1 MDNTSVGKIMKH
13 IFIIISFL
21 SLTTNLYCQSF
32 RITGYVYDAETGLP
46 LNLANV
52 VVGEIGTTTDN
63 LGQFKLVTTKP
74 SKIEVHLIGYEAQI
88 LDFSTEPIIVY
99 LNSKLLSGNPIE
111 VSINRIIP
119 GVTPVAH
126 SNLTAAEIKN
136 QYFVEDVPMVLSTE
150 PGIYSYSE
158 SGNGTG
164 YSYVSIR
171 GFDQSRI
178 AVMLDNVPLN
188 DNESHQ
194 VYWVDHAD
202 ILSDASVVEIQRGIG
217 NSLYGSTAFG
227 GSINVETKIANPVE
241 QIKISSVGGSFY
253 TFKGRLQYLSG
264 PRFGKDISLALRLSA
279 IKSDGYRD
287 DSNSKQATFSLG
299 VEHQFSKINNK
310 FRTLIGKEISTLQW
324 DGITKNMLTDRNL
337 RTKKLDW
344 TIPFVDDFLQQI
356 YSLNTAVPLKDNLF
370 FRNVIYLVL
379 GSGFYEVNKFNQDYY
394 SYNLDIENEYSDEQ
408 EQAMQTDFL
417 RRKWIQNTY
426 FGIVPSITYKVGNFR
441 SDIGLESRF
450 YSGLHYGEVI
460 NVSDLELQK
469 ILPQKYR
476 YYEYTGDKNSISA
489 FAHLIYSFQKKLHLI
504 GDIQLQSHNWTLDQ
518 KQIGHAAGHDLSAE
532 WQFINPRFGFSYD
545 LYKNISIFA
554 NYGTAEKEPSDA
566 QIIEADDVWSEPKEA
581 AAEKIFDKE
590 IGINFR
596 PNDKY
601 FNFNFK
607 LNYYRID
614 YLNEILSNIYDFAEG
629 EFDIN
634 SADKTRH
641 EGLEL
646 ETSWEILPQLAINI
660 NGAISANRFTS
671 GKYNGKTL
679 INTPNY
685 LSNLSLIYTP
695 MGQMNFI
702 LQGKYVG
709 SQFIDNDNT
718 STIAID
724 PYVLVNVGY
733 SHTIENLTLS
743 ARINNL
749 FDELYATY
757 GYFYH
762 EGYYWP
768 GATRHFNFAI
778 DLNL

>member
-13 IFIIISFL
+13 ILIVIFSI
-21 SLTTNLYCQSF
+21 TTYLYCQSF
-32 RITGYVYDAETGLP
+32 RITGHVYDVETGLP
-46 LNLANV
+46 LKSANV
-52 VVGEIGTTTDN
+52 VSGNIGTITDEF
-63 LGQFKLVTTKP
+63 GQFELILPKP
-74 SKIEVHLIGYEAQI
+74 SKFEVHLIGYEMQT
-88 LDFSTEPIIVY
+88 LDYSTDPIIVY

-111 VSINRIIP
+111 VSANRIIP
-119 GVTPVAH
+119 GITPVAH
-126 SNLTAAEIKN
+126 SHLTIDEIKN
-136 QYFVEDVPMVLSTE
+136 QYYVEDVPMVLSTE
-150 PGIYSYSE
+150 PGIHSYSE

-202 ILSDASVVEIQRGIG
+202 ILSNASVVEIQRGIG

-227 GSINVETKIANPVE
+227 GSINVETKIANPTE
-241 QIKISSVGGSFY
+241 QIKFSSVIGTYS

-264 PRFGKDISLALRLSA
+264 PRFGDNLSLALRLSS
-279 IKSDGYRD
+279 IISDGYRD
-287 DSNSKQATFSLG
+287 NSDSKQTAFSLG
-299 VEHQFSKINNK
+299 VEHQFGKINNK
-310 FRTLIGKEISTLQW
+310 FRTLIGKEVSTLQW
-324 DGITKNMLTDRNL
+324 DGITKNMLMDRQL

-344 TIPFVDDFLQQI
+344 TIPFIDDFLQQI
-356 YSLNTAVPLKDNLF
+356 YSLNTEVPLKDNLF
-370 FRNVIYLVL
+370 FRNVAYLVR
-379 GSGFYEVNKFNQDYY
+379 GSGFYEVNRFGEDYF
-394 SYNLDIENEYSDEQ
+394 SYNLDIENKYSDEQ
-408 EQAMQTDFL
+408 EQNLQTDFL
-417 RRKWIQNTY
+417 RRKWIKNIY
-426 FGIVPSITYKVGNFR
+426 YGVVPSITYKIDNIRADF
-441 SDIGLESRF
+441 GLESRF
-450 YSGLHYGEVI
+450 YSGLHFGEVM
-460 NVSDLELQK
+460 NVTGLELQK
-469 ILPQKYR
+469 ILPKNYR
-476 YYEYTGDKNSISA
+476 YYEYTGNKNSISA
-489 FAHLIYSFQKKLHLI
+489 FAHLLYSFQKKLHLI
-504 GDIQLQSHNWTLDQ
+504 GDIQLQRHNWTLDQ
-518 KQIGHAAGHDLSAE
+518 KQIGHAAGHDLSAK

-545 LYKNISIFA
+545 LDKNISIFT

-581 AAEKIFDKE
+581 AVEKIFDKE
-590 IGINFR
+590 MGINIKQ
-596 PNDKY
+596 NIDNLK
-601 FNFNFK
+601 FNFK

-646 ETSWEILPQLAINI
+646 ETGWEISPQLTINF
-660 NGAISANRFTS
+660 NGAISLNHFAS
-671 GKYNGKTL
+671 GESKGKTL
-679 INTPNY
+679 TNTPNR
-685 LSNLSLIYTP
+685 LANWSIIYTP
-695 MGQMNFI
+695 TKQLNFN

-709 SQFIDNDNT
+709 QQFIDNKNT
-718 STIAID
+718 SAIKID
-724 PYVLVNVGY
+724 PYFLINAGCSY
-733 SHTIENLTLS
+733 TLGNLTFS

-768 GATRHFNFAI
+768 GATRNFNFAI
-778 DLNL
+778 DLKL